1 MLTNL
6 ETLQNQLRLNNM
18 TRITSN
24 FAYLD
29 IRDNLTSK
37 YIEDKL
43 SEQYGSIIRW
53 AIVSTDNQRLKICF
67 TYEKGEN

>member
-1 MLTNL
+1 
-6 ETLQNQLRLNNM
+6 M
-18 TRITSN
+18 TRIISN

-29 IRDNLTSK
+29 IRDNLISK

>member
-1 MLTNL
+1 
-6 ETLQNQLRLNNM
+6 M
-18 TRITSN
+18 TRIISN
-24 FAYLD
+24 FEYLD

>member
-1 MLTNL
+1 MLTNR
-6 ETLQNQLRLNNM
+6 ETLLNQLRLNNM
-18 TRITSN
+18 TKIISD

-29 IRDNLTSK
+29 ITDNLTSK

-53 AIVSTDNQRLKICF
+53 AIVSTDKQQLKTCF
-67 TYEKGEN
+67 TYEKGEK

>member
-1 MLTNL
+1 
-6 ETLQNQLRLNNM
+6 M
-18 TRITSN
+18 TRIISD

-29 IRDNLTSK
+29 IIDNLSSK

-43 SEQYGSIIRW
+43 SGQYGSIIRW
-53 AIVSTDNQRLKICF
+53 AIVSTDNQQLKICF

>member
-1 MLTNL
+1 
-6 ETLQNQLRLNNM
+6 M
-18 TRITSN
+18 TKIISN

-29 IRDNLTSK
+29 IRDNLASK

>member
-1 MLTNL
+1 
-6 ETLQNQLRLNNM
+6 M
-18 TRITSN
+18 TRIISN

-43 SEQYGSIIRW
+43 SEQYGLIIRW

>member
-1 MLTNL
+1 
-6 ETLQNQLRLNNM
+6 M
-18 TRITSN
+18 TRIISN

-29 IRDNLTSK
+29 IRDHLTSK

>member
-1 MLTNL
+1 
-6 ETLQNQLRLNNM
+6 M
-18 TRITSN
+18 TRIISN

-29 IRDNLTSK
+29 IRANLTSK

>member
-1 MLTNL
+1 
-6 ETLQNQLRLNNM
+6 M
-18 TRITSN
+18 TRIISD

-29 IRDNLTSK
+29 ITDNLSSK

-43 SEQYGSIIRW
+43 SGQYGAIIRW

-67 TYEKGEN
+67 TYEQGEN

>member
-1 MLTNL
+1 
-6 ETLQNQLRLNNM
+6 M
-18 TRITSN
+18 TKIISD

-29 IRDNLTSK
+29 ITDNLTSK

-53 AIVSTDNQRLKICF
+53 AIVSTDKQQLKTCF
-67 TYEKGEN
+67 TYEKGEK

>member
-18 TRITSN
+18 TRIISD

-29 IRDNLTSK
+29 ITDNLSSK

-43 SEQYGSIIRW
+43 SGQYGAIIRW

-67 TYEKGEN
+67 TYEQGEN

>member
-1 MLTNL
+1 
-6 ETLQNQLRLNNM
+6 M
-18 TRITSN
+18 TRIISN
-24 FAYLD
+24 FTYLD

>member
-1 MLTNL
+1 
-6 ETLQNQLRLNNM
+6 M
-18 TRITSN
+18 TRIISN
-24 FAYLD
+24 LAYLD